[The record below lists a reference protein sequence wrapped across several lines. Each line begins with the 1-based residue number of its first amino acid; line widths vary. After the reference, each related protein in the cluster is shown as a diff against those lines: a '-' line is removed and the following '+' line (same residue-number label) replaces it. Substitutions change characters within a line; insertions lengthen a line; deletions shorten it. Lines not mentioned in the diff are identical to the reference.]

1 MDSTT
6 ATSKLWNS
14 KNKIK
19 QTNEIQSKNKADYP
33 MAKHLKG
40 TLILKNE
47 NPVIIKQLTKHIEM
61 APYSLSSV
69 IQFSGSPE
77 IKD

>member
-1 MDSTT
+1 
-6 ATSKLWNS
+6 
-14 KNKIK
+14 
-19 QTNEIQSKNKADYP
+19 

-77 IKD
+77 SKIDLKRHYLQLCFSRKSSP